1 MVLNPII
8 SNTTIKKLNIGR
20 ILIVYI
26 FLNYI
31 IKLSDTPNFHTAITT
46 LLALLRLPLDTLTA

>member
-31 IKLSDTPNFHTAITT
+31 IN
-46 LLALLRLPLDTLTA
+46 